1 MRRVQIWPVATYL
14 AGLAL
19 FYIAERLFPASMAAR
34 VALDAVAG
42 LLVLAAV
49 GKRLMERSAAE
60 DDLRAVLGPV
70 LVFMAGGL
78 VAVALHWLAAEPVVG
93 ALGLDDEG
101 AHRFKVVVHCLW
113 PIALAATVIPLG
125 FMEVSLQSSASAPV
139 LEVARI
145 HRSAEAGLV
154 IALALSL
161 LFAVNFLAHE
171 HNVRED
177 LSYSKTTAP
186 GSATL
191 LLVESLTEPLQ
202 IVLFFPAANDVKEEV
217 EPYFDALA
225 ATNERVTLQVADHD
239 AEPALAKELKAQKNG
254 TVVLSMGENAESYQL
269 GTDIDKAKS
278 KLRKLDKE
286 VYKRLVEVAK
296 PALKAYLTTG
306 HGERSWTKSDLDPRP
321 GIKDLKTLMQVF
333 GYSLA
338 QIGMNDLL
346 SEGVPGD
353 ATVVMIIG
361 PTEELLPGEIVKL
374 QEFLDGGGDL
384 WIFLD
389 PEQEVFLE
397 GLLAPMGVAF
407 HNETLAHDGNFYPVS
422 GNPSDHQWL
431 ISDRFGSHPSVKV
444 LQKASKANGVLL
456 VGAGH
461 LETLDGV
468 EGVEPT
474 VAVKS
479 QPRTWADLDGDFAFS
494 RDAESRK
501 VYDVCLAVEREVT
514 DPDTDEAAESRVM
527 ILADSDA
534 VSDRPIQG
542 DRKVTP
548 MRVVGNS
555 NLIGGSLAWLK
566 GEEDLA
572 GEITNEEDKPIQHTR
587 KKDVWWLYSTTFGI
601 PLAVMGVGLL
611 VSLRRRRRVQR

>member
-296 PALKAYLTTG
+296 PALVAYLTTG
-306 HGERSWTKSDLDPRP
+306 HGERSWTKADDDLRY

-333 GYSLA
+333 GYSL
-338 QIGMNDLL
+338 QQLGMNDLL
-346 SEGVPGD
+346 SDGVPDD
-353 ATVVMIIG
+353 ATVVMIVG
-361 PTEELLPGEIVKL
+361 PTEELMPVEIARL
-374 QEFLDGGGDL
+374 QSFMDGGGDV
-384 WIFLD
+384 WVFLD
-389 PEQEVFLE
+389 PEQEVLLE
-397 GLLAPMGVAF
+397 GLLAPLGVAF
-407 HNETLAHDGNFYPVS
+407 QPEMLAHDGNFYPVS
-422 GNPSDHQWL
+422 GHPSDHKWL
-431 ISDRFGSHPSVKV
+431 ISDRFGSHAAVKV
-444 LQKASKANGVLL
+444 LQKASKSNGVLM

-461 LETLDGV
+461 LTQIDGV
-468 EGVEPT
+468 EGLEPT
-474 VAVKS
+474 VVVKS
-479 QPRTWADLDGDFAFS
+479 QPRTWADLDGDFRFS
-494 RDAESRK
+494 RDDEKRK
-501 VYDVCLAVEREVT
+501 VYDICLAVEREVT
-514 DPDTDEAAESRVM
+514 DAVTSETTESRVL
-527 ILADSDA
+527 IFADADAFSDW
-534 VSDRPIQG
+534 PIQG

-555 NLIGGSLAWLK
+555 NLIAGGLKWLQ

-572 GEITNEEDKPIQHTR
+572 GEITSEEDVTIKHTR
-587 KKDVWWLYSTTFGI
+587 KKDLWWLYSTTFGI
-601 PLAVMGVGLL
+601 PLAVLGVGLL
-611 VSLRRRRRVQR
+611 VTQRRKRRGLR